1 MKRIEKFIK
10 GDTIVLR
17 NVPIK
22 WAKLTEPDRPPW
34 GGSSWKINAVL
45 TEEQAKAFKEVGF
58 RVKQDGNSD
67 WYISCERKEI
77 TSKGKKQDPPRIIGR
92 DGMPSQEHIGNGS
105 VCNIKVW
112 CKYWE
117 TAGDS
122 GLKPYLDT
130 VQIVD
135 LVEYDGEN
143 ALTAIEENVPT
154 EAPSELPF

>member
-1 MKRIEKFIK
+1 MKMIEKFVK
-10 GDTIVLR
+10 GETIVLR

-22 WAKLTEPDRPPW
+22 WAKLHDPDRPSW

-45 TEEQAKAFKEVGF
+45 SEKQAKAFKEVGF
-58 RVKQDGNSD
+58 RVKQDGNGD
-67 WYISCERKEI
+67 WYITCERKEI
-77 TSKGKKQDPPRIIGR
+77 TAGGKKLRPPRIIGR

-112 CKYWE
+112 CKYWKSASDE
-117 TAGDS
+117 

-135 LVEYDGEN
+135 LIEYDGGN
-143 ALTAIEENVPT
+143 ALTAIEDGATTKPET
-154 EAPSELPF
+154 ELPF